1 MAETSSG
8 EKTQPASPR
17 KKQKAREKGN
27 VARSQDLNAAWTLTI
42 ALVALTFLG
51 QRMFFAQLE
60 AMAYYFGG
68 LSTITVAP
76 DSLQWF
82 TIGVLYRLAY
92 VMLPFMAI
100 MVLPGVSVNLVQVGF
115 LFTTEPLTPKLEKL
129 NVIKGFKKFFN
140 MRTFVELI
148 KSIFKLGI
156 IGTIVVVTLRD
167 RWDIVQSLPYLTPL
181 LITKALAGVVF
192 AVWLRVV
199 IAMLILGGLDYAFQW
214 WRRNQELRMTVHET
228 KEELKDID
236 GDPQIRRRV
245 REIQRQMAY
254 QRMMSDVP
262 TADVIVTNPTEYAV
276 ALRYD
281 MASMDA
287 PTVLAKGVRLVA
299 ERIREIG
306 AEHGVPIVEKPELAR
321 TLYRSIEVGQ
331 SIPEELFQVVAEVLA
346 FVYEID
352 KRADKIRER
361 ESATAAMARA
371 VAA

>member
-1 MAETSSG
+1 MADTSGG

-51 QRMFFAQLE
+51 LRMFLALLE
-60 AMAYYFGG
+60 ATGYYFWG
-68 LSTITVAP
+68 LSTFEVTH
-76 DSLQWF
+76 DTMQWF
-82 TIGVLYRLAY
+82 TLGVLYRLAY
-92 VMLPFMAI
+92 VMLPFMVI
-100 MVLPGVSVNLVQVGF
+100 MMLAGVSVNLAQVGF

-129 NVIKGFKKFFN
+129 NVIKGFKKFVN
-140 MRTFVELI
+140 MRTFVELV
-148 KSIFKLGI
+148 KSVLKLVI
-156 IGTIVVVTLRD
+156 IGSIVFVTLRG

-181 LITKALAGVVF
+181 LITKALADVVF

-199 IAMLILGGLDYAFQW
+199 IAMLMLGGLDYAFQW
-214 WRRNQELRMTVHET
+214 WRRNEELRMTTHET
-228 KEELKDID
+228 KEELKEME

-254 QRMMSDVP
+254 QRMMADVP

-281 MASMDA
+281 MAAMDV
-287 PTVLAKGVRLVA
+287 PIVLAKGVRLVA
-299 ERIREIG
+299 ARIREIG
-306 AEHGVPIVEKPELAR
+306 AEHRVPIVEKPELAR
-321 TLYRSIEVGQ
+321 TLYRTVEVGQ
-331 SIPEELFQVVAEVLA
+331 TIPEELFRVVAEVLA

-352 KRADKIRER
+352 RRADKIRER
-361 ESATAAMARA
+361 ESAAAAMSRA
-371 VAA
+371 AA